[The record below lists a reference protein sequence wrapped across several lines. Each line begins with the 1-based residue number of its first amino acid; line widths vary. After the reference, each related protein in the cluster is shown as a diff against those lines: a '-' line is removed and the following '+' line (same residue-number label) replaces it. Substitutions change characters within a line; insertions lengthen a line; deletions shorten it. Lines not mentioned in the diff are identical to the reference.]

1 VTPSGNATAERA
13 GLLRYGLLL
22 EYLTVGWNIVE
33 GIIAIAAGVAS
44 GSIALVGFGMDS
56 FVESISGVVLV
67 WRLRVERDGAAVERV
82 EQVEHRAERLVGVAF
97 LVLAAYVTFE
107 ALSSLIGGEE
117 PDASVVGIVLTA
129 VSIPVMLWL
138 AAAKRRTGEALG
150 SRALIADSKQT
161 RACWYL
167 SVVTLA
173 GLGANAVL
181 GWWWADPLAA
191 LGIAVL
197 LLREGLEAVRG
208 DEDED

>member
-1 VTPSGNATAERA
+1 MTPSGNATAERA

>member
-1 VTPSGNATAERA
+1 MTPSGNATAERA

-117 PDASVVGIVLTA
+117 PDASVVGIVLTS